1 MSISEEKQMEDC
13 RNMTVLFQDTT
24 SVDMLLGK
32 WLKDEVEVKPNSG
45 SDEMMDMETNTN
57 EENKKHSIAPSSS
70 DNTIG
75 MVSKEDIPVCLLD
88 IWKQCNFCHDRYKAS
103 SYREKMKEKNIHSE
117 ARKIFDEW
125 IDVFLGRALT
135 ASNEEWDAFMKR
147 TSEDGL
153 FVYDDLRRRFV
164 ECLVTE
170 LRTLC
175 LHFDAYKDSGPLY
188 DYVFGRGWRILRL
201 LCRIEFFVFEQSKE
215 ERKNGFGTTFAKA
228 QAKTQ
233 VLSSDNIAEDEKEFV
248 DLLLHLFQVDNYYK
262 NNYCNYIKF
271 GIKSF

>member
-1 MSISEEKQMEDC
+1 MSISEEKQMEEC
-13 RNMTVLFQDTT
+13 RNMNVLFQDTT

-57 EENKKHSIAPSSS
+57 EEDKKHSIAPSSS
-70 DNTIG
+70 DYTID
-75 MVSKEDIPVCLLD
+75 MASKEDIPVCLLD

-117 ARKIFDEW
+117 TRKIFDEW

-135 ASNEEWDAFMKR
+135 APNEEWDTFMKR

-153 FVYDDLRRRFV
+153 FVYDDLRQRFV

-170 LRTLC
+170 LRNLC

-201 LCRIEFFVFEQSKE
+201 LCRIESFVFEELKE
-215 ERKNGFGTTFAKA
+215 ERKNGFGTSFAKA
-228 QAKTQ
+228 QAKPQ
-233 VLSSDNIAEDEKEFV
+233 VLSSDKTADDEKEFV
-248 DLLLHLFQVDNYYK
+248 DLLLHLFQVGNYYR
-262 NNYCNYIKF
+262 NN
-271 GIKSF
+271 

>member
-13 RNMTVLFQDTT
+13 RNMTVLFQETT
-24 SVDMLLGK
+24 SVDVLLGK
-32 WLKDEVEVKPNSG
+32 WLKGEVKVKPNSG
-45 SDEMMDMETNTN
+45 SDEMMDIETNTN
-57 EENKKHSIAPSSS
+57 EEDKKHSTEPSSS
-70 DNTIG
+70 DYIIDI
-75 MVSKEDIPVCLLD
+75 VSKKDIPVCLLD

-103 SYREKMKEKNIHSE
+103 SYREKMKEKNINSE
-117 ARKIFDEW
+117 ARKIFDDW

-135 ASNEEWDAFMKR
+135 APNEEWDVFMKR

-153 FVYDDLRRRFV
+153 FVYDGLRQRFV

-170 LRTLC
+170 LRNLC

-201 LCRIEFFVFEQSKE
+201 LCRIESFVFEESKD

-228 QAKTQ
+228 QAKPQ
-233 VLSSDNIAEDEKEFV
+233 VLSSDKIADDEKEFV
-248 DLLLHLFQVDNYYK
+248 DLLLHLFQVDNYLK
-262 NNYCNYIKF
+262 NNYSY
-271 GIKSF
+271 